1 MLNQLKKST
10 DDVAVPKNTSA
21 AKGNWK
27 EGRFERSRFM
37 QSLPA
42 VYAGA
47 QRKIREDRRK
57 H

>member
-47 QRKIREDRRK
+47 QRKIREGRRK